1 MISLAKDLIS
11 MAVAATE
18 AAAEMIALVD
28 GIWMFEGMAFEKFM
42 SFRELFSGSQIN
54 GA

>member
-11 MAVAATE
+11 MAVAVTE

-28 GIWMFEGMAFEKFM
+28 GIWMFEGMAVEKFM
-42 SFRELFSGSQIN
+42 PFGELFSGTQMN
-54 GA
+54 GV